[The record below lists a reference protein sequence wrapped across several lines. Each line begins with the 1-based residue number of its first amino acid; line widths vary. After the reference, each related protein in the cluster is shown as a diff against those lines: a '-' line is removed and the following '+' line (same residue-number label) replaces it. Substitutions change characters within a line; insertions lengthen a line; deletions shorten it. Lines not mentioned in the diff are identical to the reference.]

1 MGKIHYMLAGGHG
14 SMIIL
19 TGGAGFI
26 GSNLLH
32 ALNAKGVTDV
42 LVVDRLGN
50 NFRNLCDLRF
60 SDFMQPGE
68 FVRAIERR
76 ILPDRIEAIFHQGA
90 CADTTCNDG
99 SYMIENNFTF
109 SKLILHFALSR
120 KVPLVYASSAAVYGG
135 ASAFAPS
142 RENERPLNLYGLSK
156 LAFDNHV
163 RIVAAKSESTVAGL
177 RYFNVYGPRE
187 FHKGKMASMVYQLYR
202 QLKAN
207 GHAQLFKGTDGYAD
221 GEQRRD
227 FVFVD
232 DVVRVNLALAEA
244 PVRNG
249 MFNVGTG
256 QARSFNDAARTIIA
270 QLGAGA
276 IDYVPFPKSLAG
288 RYQSFTQAELSALRN
303 AGYIEPFS
311 TLENGIA
318 QSIDAW
324 KRESEPIGD

>member
-1 MGKIHYMLAGGHG
+1 
-14 SMIIL
+14 MIVL

-32 ALNAKGVTDV
+32 ALNAKSITDV
-42 LVVDRLGN
+42 MVVDRLGD

-68 FVRAIERR
+68 FVRAIERK
-76 ILPDRIEAIFHQGA
+76 ILPDRIDAIFHQGA
-90 CADTTCNDG
+90 CADTTCDDG
-99 SYMIENNFTF
+99 RYMIENNFTF
-109 SKLILHFALSR
+109 SKSILHFALSS
-120 KVPLVYASSAAVYGG
+120 KIPLVYASSAAVYGSS
-135 ASAFAPS
+135 SAFVPS

-163 RIVAAKSESTVAGL
+163 RSVAARSESTVAGL

-187 FHKGKMASMVYQLYR
+187 SHKGKMASMVYQLYR
-202 QLKAN
+202 QLKTSGRAR
-207 GHAQLFKGTDGYAD
+207 LFKGTDGYAD

-227 FVFVD
+227 FTFVD
-232 DVVRVNLALAEA
+232 DIVRVNLALAEG

-249 MFNVGTG
+249 IFNASTG
-256 QARSFNDAARTIIA
+256 HSRSFNDVATIIIA
-270 QLGAGA
+270 QIGAGE
-276 IDYVPFPKSLAG
+276 IEYVPLPEDLAD

-303 AGYIEPFS
+303 AGYTEHFS
-311 TLENGIA
+311 SLEDGIA

-324 KRESEPIGD
+324 NRES